1 MARLLATSLLVFA
14 ACAPAGEPT
23 DTVGNGGGKEDRAD
37 SRPGDILST
46 TLKVDLAT
54 RHANAI
60 LEVKPDGDGRLELDV
75 HGLAIKDVT
84 APYEL
89 RDGRLLLERL
99 PATARVGISYDF
111 GVHDQSDGLLP
122 SGVTLIWPYHC
133 GNVFPCHS
141 DPGDGMVFDLQ
152 LENVPEGQVA
162 IFPDRIETDAPSYML
177 AWAVGNYGHEALGA
191 TSAGTRVN
199 VFWLPGGKTNALA
212 GTRHLTEVFDWLE
225 RTLGPYA
232 FGHEVGSV
240 SAKWG
245 AGALGGMEHHP
256 FWHVADEAM
265 DDEETHAHEAAHGW
279 YGDGVRIRCWEDF
292 VLSEGTVSYLA
303 ARALGQVAGEDVEK
317 EVWEDYQQRLEDA
330 GPGIAWPHGC
340 NQVDIIKDGLFSDLP
355 YMRGAFFYKEVAAAI
370 GAETLDQVL
379 GSFYRDHRGQAAG
392 FFDILVAIENETG
405 FDAGPLAMK
414 WLRTR

>member
-1 MARLLATSLLVFA
+1 
-14 ACAPAGEPT
+14 
-23 DTVGNGGGKEDRAD
+23 
-37 SRPGDILST
+37 
-46 TLKVDLAT
+46 
-54 RHANAI
+54 
-60 LEVKPDGDGRLELDV
+60 
-75 HGLAIKDVT
+75 
-84 APYEL
+84 
-89 RDGRLLLERL
+89 
-99 PATARVGISYDF
+99 
-111 GVHDQSDGLLP
+111 
-122 SGVTLIWPYHC
+122 VTLIWPYHC
-133 GNVFPCHS
+133 GNVFPCHT

-330 GPGIAWPHGC
+330 GPASPGRTAATRSTSSRTASSRTSRTCAAP
-340 NQVDIIKDGLFSDLP
+340 SSTRRSP
-355 YMRGAFFYKEVAAAI
+355 RRSAPRRSTRSSGA
-370 GAETLDQVL
+370 
-379 GSFYRDHRGQAAG
+379 SNRDHRGQAAG